1 MILREEFYINC
12 DGIRLHCKSDR
23 PEPAPAGATPQPGDA
38 ASQNAVSVPQSPK
51 IPLVLVIPGLTGHME
66 EPHIVAVAEAL
77 AKNGYAS
84 LRCELYGHG
93 KSEGLFHDHTLF
105 HWALEIMYLIDYAR
119 NLDYVSELYLC
130 GHSQG
135 GAAAVLGA
143 GLKPDALK
151 GLILLA
157 PAMLIKDV
165 SMTGGFPVRFFD
177 PDHIPDETLIFEEEP
192 ISGNYYRV
200 CRMLPFDD
208 AIALYGGKPVLV
220 VHSRTDELVPFRYG
234 EQTAAAYQNAE
245 LVTIEEDDHC
255 FETHIDRVTDAM
267 IRFLDHLTGH
277 LTSGVK

>member
-1 MILREEFYINC
+1 
-12 DGIRLHCKSDR
+12 
-23 PEPAPAGATPQPGDA
+23 
-38 ASQNAVSVPQSPK
+38 
-51 IPLVLVIPGLTGHME
+51 
-66 EPHIVAVAEAL
+66 
-77 AKNGYAS
+77 
-84 LRCELYGHG
+84 
-93 KSEGLFHDHTLF
+93 
-105 HWALEIMYLIDYAR
+105 
-119 NLDYVSELYLC
+119 
-130 GHSQG
+130 
-135 GAAAVLGA
+135 
-143 GLKPDALK
+143 
-151 GLILLA
+151 
-157 PAMLIKDV
+157 MLIKDV

-177 PDHIPDETLIFEEEP
+177 PDRIPDETLIFEEEP

-234 EQTAAAYQNAE
+234 EQTAAAYQNSE

>member
-23 PEPAPAGATPQPGDA
+23 PEPAPAGAAPQPGDA
-38 ASQNAVSVPQSPK
+38 ASQSAVSAPQSPK

-157 PAMLIKDV
+157 PAMLIK
-165 SMTGGFPVRFFD
+165 
-177 PDHIPDETLIFEEEP
+177 E
-192 ISGNYYRV
+192 

-267 IRFLDHLTGH
+267 IRFLDHLTGY

>member
-1 MILREEFYINC
+1 
-12 DGIRLHCKSDR
+12 
-23 PEPAPAGATPQPGDA
+23 
-38 ASQNAVSVPQSPK
+38 
-51 IPLVLVIPGLTGHME
+51 
-66 EPHIVAVAEAL
+66 
-77 AKNGYAS
+77 
-84 LRCELYGHG
+84 
-93 KSEGLFHDHTLF
+93 
-105 HWALEIMYLIDYAR
+105 MYLIDYAR

-267 IRFLDHLTGH
+267 IRFLDHLTS
-277 LTSGVK
+277 TEVI

>member
-23 PEPAPAGATPQPGDA
+23 PEPAPAGAAPQPGDA
-38 ASQNAVSVPQSPK
+38 ASQSAVSAPQSPK

-119 NLDYVSELYLC
+119 NLDYVSDLYLC

-135 GAAAVLGA
+135 GAEPPLCS
-143 GLKPDALK
+143 
-151 GLILLA
+151 A
-157 PAMLIKDV
+157 PV
-165 SMTGGFPVRFFD
+165 S
-177 PDHIPDETLIFEEEP
+177 
-192 ISGNYYRV
+192 S
-200 CRMLPFDD
+200 RM
-208 AIALYGGKPVLV
+208 
-220 VHSRTDELVPFRYG
+220 H
-234 EQTAAAYQNAE
+234 
-245 LVTIEEDDHC
+245 
-255 FETHIDRVTDAM
+255 
-267 IRFLDHLTGH
+267 
-277 LTSGVK
+277 